1 MRPARFPCTSTRRR
15 SGLTVTDPAGK
26 TIVADAADALRFDGR
41 GFTLRKALPIDEHIY
56 GLGDKTGPLDRRGG
70 TFVDWNT
77 DAFGFAPSSDPIY
90 KSIPFY
96 IGSDGEGGAY
106 GLFLD
111 NSWRSSVRL
120 RPPRRRARSRSAR
133 PTGRSIIT

>member
-1 MRPARFPCTSTRRR
+1 M
-15 SGLTVTDPAGK
+15 
-26 TIVADAADALRFDGR
+26 RFDGR
-41 GFTLRKALPIDEHIY
+41 GFTLRKSLPIGEHIY

-96 IGSDGEGGAY
+96 IGVGEGGASY

-111 NSWRSSVRL
+111 NSWRAGSISAIATL
-120 RPPRRRARSRSAR
+120 PRSRSAR
-133 PTGRSIIT
+133 PTGRSIIM

>member
-1 MRPARFPCTSTRRR
+1 M
-15 SGLTVTDPAGK
+15 TDLQGR
-26 TIVADAADALRFDGR
+26 TIVADAPDALRFDGT
-41 GFTLRKALPIDEHIY
+41 GFTLRKSLPIGEHIY

-96 IGSDGEGGAY
+96 IGVGDDGTG
-106 GLFLD
+106 
-111 NSWRSSVRL
+111 
-120 RPPRRRARSRSAR
+120 RARSGVTRVAQVGQIPSAKFTDSPR
-133 PTGRSIIT
+133 HEATPSRRG